1 MEAMRSESGADC
13 RGSTAI
19 VLPSLDPDEKFARVV
34 DGLVDAGFA
43 HIVIVDDGSAP
54 DHRRFF
60 DAAAE
65 KPGCTV
71 LTHEVNRGKGRALKT
86 AFSYVSEHLPELAGV
101 ITIDGDGQHLL
112 PDIVAC
118 GDRMLAEGDAVV
130 LGCRDFSL
138 PGIPP
143 RSVAGNRTTSRFFR
157 LLFGIRLSDTQTGL
171 RAIPARYLET
181 FCGVEGERFEYET
194 NMLLYMKRL
203 GIPFLEQPIATV
215 YDPED
220 YSSHYNP
227 VKDSLRIGR
236 VMLRFLTTG
245 SGFRYVVSSVCSW
258 LVDNGLYLLLMTLL
272 GTRLAA
278 AAASTVSQISAR
290 VLSSLFNFTMNDRF
304 VFRNGENHWKAFLKY
319 YCLCIPQ
326 TLISVVCLTALVAGL
341 KIGQPALATL
351 VKIVVELILFVI
363 SYYIQKKWVFS
374 DKK

>member
-1 MEAMRSESGADC
+1 MEGPDFAADC
-13 RGSTAI
+13 RRCTAI
-19 VLPSLDPDEKFARVV
+19 VLPSLDPDAKFARVV
-34 DGLVDAGFA
+34 DGLVEAGFE
-43 HIVIVDDGSAP
+43 HIVIVNDGSAP
-54 DHRRFF
+54 DHRHFF
-60 DAAAE
+60 EAAAE

-86 AFSYVSEHLPELAGV
+86 AFSYVSEQLPELAGV

-194 NMLLYMKRL
+194 NMLLMMKRL

-220 YSSHYNP
+220 YSSHYNA
-227 VKDSLRIGR
+227 VKDSWRIFK
-236 VMLRFLTTG
+236 VM
-245 SGFRYVVSSVCSW
+245 FR
-258 LVDNGLYLLLMTLL
+258 GL
-272 GTRLAA
+272 
-278 AAASTVSQISAR
+278 
-290 VLSSLFNFTMNDRF
+290 FDR
-304 VFRNGENHWKAFLKY
+304 
-319 YCLCIPQ
+319 
-326 TLISVVCLTALVAGL
+326 S
-341 KIGQPALATL
+341 
-351 VKIVVELILFVI
+351 
-363 SYYIQKKWVFS
+363 
-374 DKK
+374 

>member
-1 MEAMRSESGADC
+1 MEGPDFAADC
-13 RGSTAI
+13 RRCTAI
-19 VLPSLDPDEKFARVV
+19 VLPSLDPDAKFARVV
-34 DGLVDAGFA
+34 DGLVEAGFE

-54 DHRRFF
+54 DHRHFF
-60 DAAAE
+60 EAAAE

-86 AFSYVSEHLPELAGV
+86 AFSHVSERLPELAGV

-194 NMLLYMKRL
+194 NMLLVMKRL

-236 VMLRFLTTG
+236 VMLRFLMTG
-245 SGFRYVVSSVCSW
+245 SGFRYVVSAVCSW

-272 GTRLAA
+272 GGRLAA

-290 VLSSLFNFTMNDRF
+290 VLSSLFNFTMNDRY

-341 KIGQPALATL
+341 KIGHPVLATL
-351 VKIVVELILFVI
+351 VKIVIELILFVI